1 MATLDLAIRGGTVV
15 TAADIFRADIGVQA
29 GRIVTVSDAVEGAA
43 REIDASGLLV
53 LPGGIDSHVHI
64 AQPAGPD
71 IVMADD
77 FASAT
82 AAAAAGGNT
91 CVMPFAMQIARHLAC
106 APASRNT
113 AGQGG
118 RRVPDRRGVPP
129 DHLGPV
135 AGGARPGAAGAAQGG
150 LHLVQ
155 GLHDL

>member
-1 MATLDLAIRGGTVV
+1 MAALDLAIRGGTVV
-15 TAADIFRADIGVQA
+15 TAADIFRADIGVQG
-29 GRIVTVSDAVEGAA
+29 GRIVTVGDAVEGAA

-91 CVMPFAMQIARHLAC
+91 CVMPFAMQIRGTSLRAC
-106 APASRNT
+106 VEEYRAKAE
-113 AGQGG
+113 GECLID
-118 RRVPDRRGVPP
+118 VGVPP
-129 DHLGPV
+129 DHLGPD